1 MGRAMEEG
9 GVGFTYRRSEG
20 KKGLALECSKVIL
33 KVVSKESRIWA

>member
-1 MGRAMEEG
+1 MEEG

-20 KKGLALECSKVIL
+20 KKAWHWNAAKVIL

>member
-1 MGRAMEEG
+1 MGRGTEEG

-20 KKGLALECSKVIL
+20 KKVWYGNAAKVIL